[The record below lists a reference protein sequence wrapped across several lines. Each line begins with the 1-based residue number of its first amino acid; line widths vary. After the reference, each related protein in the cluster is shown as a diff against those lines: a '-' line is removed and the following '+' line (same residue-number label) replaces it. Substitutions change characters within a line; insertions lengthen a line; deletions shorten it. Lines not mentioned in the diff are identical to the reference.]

1 MRPHDDHDHDGRRP
15 GLDHRGLRAGADD
28 HGDRAP
34 DHATAPTAHGAAAHG
49 AAAHRATAHRDA
61 PPTTVVD
68 PAATTTTVVDP
79 AATTT
84 TVLVDPAATT
94 TTTVVDPAA
103 TTTTVVAAAE
113 PAIAAAPL
121 VESTTTTTVVEPEP
135 LPPPPS
141 GPVVMP
147 QGRIDTGEIR
157 SVTFPVAGP
166 VRYANDW
173 GACRDGCARSH
184 QGNDVIGDRLQPIL
198 AMADGVVDHF
208 IDDHPTAGYGVAII
222 DADGWQYHVYHM
234 NNDTP
239 GTDDGVDDG
248 TWRYLPGLV
257 LGSEVH
263 AGQVIGW
270 MGDSGNSEG
279 SVPHAH
285 VEIHRPDGSPIN
297 PFWSLRLAQR
307 DVNCASSALAAT
319 RDISGPDW
327 LTEGWLAAP
336 IDPAWRPLE
345 LHGGDHGADL
355 GDVDARMWIGPTGF
369 HPVDGAAVLVGDPA
383 YDEDVDCAAL
393 ADEALDIEA
402 SIPTELATILAT
414 IRTLESGHDYSAQSR
429 SSTASGAYQFI
440 DSSWNGFG
448 GYARAKDAPPAVQ
461 DAAAALH
468 ALSVLARTGGDVS
481 MVPVYWYIGHA
492 PTAEEW
498 DIVPPV
504 GANVLTPRAYQARW
518 LDVYGQLVGRQFVP
532 ASAPRVGADHDLRRL
547 PDPPAGAGPGRR
559 ARPDRARRGPGVRA
573 DPATAGPPR
582 RPAADN
588 HRGARPG
595 RRGRVPVRAVAAR
608 PSCAG
613 PHAARYRRRRLTSTA
628 RTRAARTLGADR

>member
-1 MRPHDDHDHDGRRP
+1 MAAAVAAAALTVWSVAAMTSGDDA
-15 GLDHRGLRAGADD
+15 AGA
-28 HGDRAP
+28 AP
-34 DHATAPTAHGAAAHG
+34 APCDPTTTTTATIESTSTTEACEPGPTTTATLPPTTAPT
-49 AAAHRATAHRDA
+49 TPPTDPPPPTTVA

-84 TVLVDPAATT
+84 TLLVDPAATT
-94 TTTVVDPAA
+94 TTTAVVDPAA
-103 TTTTVVAAAE
+103 TTTTTTTTTTVVAAAE
-113 PAIAAAPL
+113 PAITAAPP
-121 VESTTTTTVVEPEP
+121 VESTTTTTVVDPEP
-135 LPPPPS
+135 LPPPPA

-157 SVTFPVAGP
+157 SITFPVAGP

-173 GACRDGCARSH
+173 GACRDGCARTH
-184 QGNDVIGDRLQPIL
+184 QGNDIIGDRLQPIL

-222 DADGWQYHVYHM
+222 DAEGWQYHVYHM

-239 GTDDGVDDG
+239 GTDDGADDG
-248 TWRYLPGLV
+248 TWRFLPGLAV
-257 LGSEVH
+257 GTEVH

-297 PFWSLRLAQR
+297 PYWSLRLAQR
-307 DVNCASSALAAT
+307 DVNCASSTLAAT

-336 IDPAWRPLE
+336 IDPTWRPLE

-355 GDVDARMWIGPTGF
+355 GPVDARMWIGPTGF

-383 YDEDVDCAAL
+383 YDEDVDCTAL
-393 ADEALDIEA
+393 AEEALDIEA

-468 ALSVLARTGGDVS
+468 ALERPRPHRGG
-481 MVPVYWYIGHA
+481 
-492 PTAEEW
+492 
-498 DIVPPV
+498 
-504 GANVLTPRAYQARW
+504 R
-518 LDVYGQLVGRQFVP
+518 LD
-532 ASAPRVGADHDLRRL
+532 
-547 PDPPAGAGPGRR
+547 GPGVLVHRP
-559 ARPDRARRGPGVRA
+559 RPDRRGVGHRA
-573 DPATAGPPR
+573 A
-582 RPAADN
+582 
-588 HRGARPG
+588 G
-595 RRGRVPVRAVAAR
+595 RRQR
-608 PSCAG
+608 PHPS
-613 PHAARYRRRRLTSTA
+613 
-628 RTRAARTLGADR
+628 